1 MLKPVNMVLT
11 EYYNALQPFLIT
23 NDKIEVGDMVCEQL
37 ITGQWLPMTIHTLND
52 IDVNTQKKIIAT
64 SDELGYIVYSE
75 WINNEVGFAEYYDNL
90 RLIDLKDIE
99 TIIKSGGKCWIEMD
113 EYLGD
118 YCGYRVVK
126 YKDKKVIIHLKDE

>member
-11 EYYNALQPFLIT
+11 EYYNALQPFLIS
-23 NDKIEVGDMVCEQL
+23 NGKIEVGDMVCEQL
-37 ITGQWLPMTIHTLND
+37 TTGQWLPMTIHTLND

-64 SDELGYIVYSE
+64 SDELGYIAYGELSTDE
-75 WINNEVGFAEYYDNL
+75 FNTEL
-90 RLIDLKDIE
+90 RLIDLKDIDD
-99 TIIKSGGKCWIEMD
+99 ILNSGGKCWIEMD

-118 YCGYRVVK
+118 YCGYRVIK